1 MTKNTTTNNYR
12 IPADQ
17 LQNLEID
24 RNGRVAPR
32 LHDLEPLKNTLL
44 SVLYPGIKVASI
56 NVPAEL
62 LDDYEEAQVENALA
76 RLVWNGIH
84 YKLVGASGS
93 AKKGKFYF
101 VDREHSQAIADRFQ
115 HWPQAAIVYFGILV
129 SPCKVMMEEPE
140 VRVLVVPDRKLGTN
154 DCRGWIRR
162 AVFERLQRKHDGEIL
177 SAQVERL
184 RRERYGKA
192 AGDENRDQAEES
204 VLLQDAKQ
212 EVAGKR
218 LAEGRFYQFRM
229 AFADTQAKGAFKIME
244 DDVADALEAD
254 FILPES
260 AVKPG
265 LKIHAVMYSI
275 FGPGRRFRGNVV
287 VGIREVSRQL
297 DFESSYTLIEHAP
310 EDSIQLEILPQAM
323 KQVAKLSEAV
333 GKGRYE
339 DLLEVLGHHPD
350 RSLPEGLEQ
359 NTSEEFRVVEGLL
372 LADASGEIVRHPYV
386 NNQLNKLL
394 ARWAFKAATSGGFR
408 LPAFALM
415 DDGYLFLKDGQVFS
429 GSDWIPEH
437 KAIVPLASRHGLCVR
452 YPIRMVD
459 DLLPFGNLS
468 DDEIAAQLNN
478 DLCRSSCTL
487 PDSEIRELVRGQI
500 RLEGTYVLHS
510 ETAKKNGGDFDFDW
524 ICVVEEDRFPLFV
537 KDRFSRGFGRQQG
550 KNKANKAKD
559 PWFNLEHVAMK
570 ARGNHIGSITDL
582 ITSCRAGGQEELA
595 AQLAKELQN
604 ALDSLKWQVQPD
616 LKLVA
621 KIRQQV
627 RQAPWLRYKN
637 ERRCS
642 DLPLHLEVEK
652 TDRVGHLYNH
662 VRKQIEDLLINKAPI
677 EAFKALVVG
686 EQVTR
691 EMLEDCR
698 FVNRVYAAMVGK
710 IAARREQ
717 VKEQLGKAK
726 AEWDTVRQSSDKE
739 LRRQML
745 FAMNQAYG
753 ACRGDEER
761 GRYEMKAVLAF
772 IRIWAQNKAENRM
785 GWLQALNRIVCTG
798 QRSSGSILFLA
809 FPQELILKLAER
821 TGGKPVRVHVPRLYD
836 GLVRTDSSGRTFL
849 VDPLKGGGQKH
860 TFLFKYLDGKILLD
874 DDQTEQPQAATST
887 ESCAESET
895 AESVIPAVADEAV
908 EFNPGAFSDEDAS
921 DAPWVM

>member
-24 RNGRVAPR
+24 RSGRIAPR
-32 LHDLEPLKNTLL
+32 LHDLQPLKNTLL
-44 SVLYPGIKVASI
+44 SVLYPGIKVASV
-56 NVPAEL
+56 NVPAEP

-76 RLVWNGIH
+76 RLVWNGAH

-101 VDREHSQAIADRFQ
+101 VDREHSQAIAERFQ

-129 SPCKVMMEEPE
+129 SPCKVMKEEPE

-162 AVFERLQRKHDGEIL
+162 SMFRRLQQKHDDEIL

-192 AGDENRDQAEES
+192 SDEIQDKAGES
-204 VLLQDAKQ
+204 VFLRDAKR
-212 EVAGKR
+212 EIAGKR
-218 LAEGRFYQFRM
+218 LPEERFYQFRM

-244 DDVADALEAD
+244 DDVSDALETD
-254 FILPES
+254 FVLPES

-265 LKIHAVMYSI
+265 LKIPAVMYSI
-275 FGPGRRFRGNVV
+275 FGPGRRFRGDVV

-297 DFESSYTLIEHAP
+297 EFESSYTLVEHAP
-310 EDSIQLEILPQAM
+310 EDSIQLEILPHAM

-333 GKGRYE
+333 GEGRYE
-339 DLLEVLGHHPD
+339 DLLEILGHHPD
-350 RSLPEGLEQ
+350 RSLPDGVEPD
-359 NTSEEFRVVEGLL
+359 SEEFRVIEGLL

-415 DDGYLFLKDGQVFS
+415 DDGYLFLKDGQVLS

-437 KAIVPLASRHGLCVR
+437 KAIVPLASKHGLCVR

-468 DDEIAAQLNN
+468 DDEIVAHLNN
-478 DLCRSSCTL
+478 DLCRNNCELT
-487 PDSEIRELVRGQI
+487 DSEIRELVQRQL
-500 RLEGTYVLHS
+500 RVEGAYVLHS

-524 ICVVEEDRFPLFV
+524 VCVVEEDRFPRFV
-537 KDRFSRGFGRQQG
+537 KDRFSRGLGQQQG

-582 ITSCRAGGQEELA
+582 MTSCRAVGQEELA

-621 KIRQQV
+621 EIRKQV

-717 VKEQLGKAK
+717 LKEQLEKAK

-753 ACRGDEER
+753 TCRGDEER

-821 TGGKPVRVHVPRLYD
+821 TGGKPVRVHVPRLYE
-836 GLVRTDSSGRTFL
+836 GLARTDSSGRTFL
-849 VDPLKGGGQKH
+849 VDPLKGGGQKQ
-860 TFLFKYLDGKILLD
+860 TFLFKYVDGKILLD
-874 DDQTEQPQAATST
+874 DDKPEQAKGETST

-895 AESVIPAVADEAV
+895 AEAAIPAAVADEAV

>member
-1 MTKNTTTNNYR
+1 MTKNTTTNNYT

-44 SVLYPGIKVASI
+44 SVLYPGIKVASV
-56 NVPAEL
+56 NVPAEP
-62 LDDYEEAQVENALA
+62 LDDYEESQVENALA

-101 VDREHSQAIADRFQ
+101 VDREHSRAIAERFQ

-140 VRVLVVPDRKLGTN
+140 VRVLVVPDRKLGSN

-162 AVFERLQRKHDGEIL
+162 SMFQRLQQKHDDEIL

-192 AGDENRDQAEES
+192 SDENQGQGEES
-204 VLLQDAKQ
+204 VLLHDAKR
-212 EVAGKR
+212 EIVGKR

-244 DDVADALEAD
+244 DDVSDALEAD
-254 FILPES
+254 FVLPES

-265 LKIHAVMYSI
+265 LKIPAVMYSI
-275 FGPGRRFRGNVV
+275 FGPGRRFRGHVG

-297 DFESSYTLIEHAP
+297 EFESSYTLVEHAP

-333 GKGRYE
+333 GEGRYE

-350 RSLPEGLEQ
+350 RSLPDGVEPD
-359 NTSEEFRVVEGLL
+359 SEEFRVVEGLL

-415 DDGYLFLKDGQVFS
+415 DDGYLFLKNDQVFS

-437 KAIVPLASRHGLCVR
+437 KAIVPLASKHGLCVR

-468 DDEIAAQLNN
+468 DEEIVGHLNN
-478 DLCRSSCTL
+478 DLCRQNCTL
-487 PDSEIRELVRGQI
+487 IDSEIRELMQRQL

-524 ICVVEEDRFPLFV
+524 VCVVEEDRFPRFV
-537 KDRFSRGFGRQQG
+537 KDRFSRGLGQQQG

-582 ITSCRAGGQEELA
+582 MTSCRAVGQEELS
-595 AQLAKELQN
+595 AQLAKELQS

-621 KIRQQV
+621 EIRQQV

-637 ERRCS
+637 ERRVS

-710 IAARREQ
+710 IAERREQ
-717 VKEQLGKAK
+717 LKQQLERAK
-726 AEWDTVRQSSDKE
+726 AEWDTMRQNSDKE
-739 LRRQML
+739 VRRQKL

-753 ACRGDEER
+753 TCRGDEER

-772 IRIWAQNKAENRM
+772 IRIWAQNKEGNRM

-821 TGGKPVRVHVPRLYD
+821 TGGKPVRVHVPRFYD

-860 TFLFKYLDGKILLD
+860 TFLFKYRDGKILLD
-874 DDQTEQPQAATST
+874 DNQPEQAMGETST

-895 AESVIPAVADEAV
+895 AEAAIVAAVVDETA

-921 DAPWVM
+921 DALWVM

>member
-24 RNGRVAPR
+24 RNGRIAPR

-44 SVLYPGIKVASI
+44 SVLYPGIKVASV
-56 NVPAEL
+56 NVPAEP

-76 RLVWNGIH
+76 RLVWNGAH

-101 VDREHSQAIADRFQ
+101 VDREHSQAIAERFQ

-129 SPCKVMMEEPE
+129 SPCKVMMEEPA

-162 AVFERLQRKHDGEIL
+162 SMFQRLRQKHDDEIL

-184 RRERYGKA
+184 RRERYGKES
-192 AGDENRDQAEES
+192 GEKPYKAEES
-204 VLLQDAKQ
+204 VLLRDANR

-218 LAEGRFYQFRM
+218 LPEDRFYQFRM

-244 DDVADALEAD
+244 DDVSDALEAD
-254 FILPES
+254 FVLPES

-265 LKIHAVMYSI
+265 LKTPAVMYSI
-275 FGPGRRFRGNVV
+275 FGPGRRFRGDVV

-297 DFESSYTLIEHAP
+297 EFESSYTLVEHAP

-333 GKGRYE
+333 GEGRYE
-339 DLLEVLGHHPD
+339 DLLEILGHHPD
-350 RSLPEGLEQ
+350 SSLPGGVEPD
-359 NTSEEFRVVEGLL
+359 SEEFRVVEGLL

-415 DDGYLFLKDGQVFS
+415 DDGYLFLKDGEVFS

-437 KAIVPLASRHGLCVR
+437 KAIVPLASKHGLCVR

-468 DDEIAAQLNN
+468 DEEIAVHLSN
-478 DLCRSSCTL
+478 DLCRNNCKFT
-487 PDSEIRELVRGQI
+487 DSEVRELVQRQL
-500 RLEGTYVLHS
+500 RLDGTYVLHS

-524 ICVVEEDRFPLFV
+524 VCVVEEDRFPRFV
-537 KDRFSRGFGRQQG
+537 KERFSRGLGQQQG

-559 PWFNLEHVAMK
+559 PWFNLEYVAMK

-582 ITSCRAGGQEELA
+582 MTSCRAAGEEDLA

-616 LKLVA
+616 LRLVA
-621 KIRQQV
+621 EIRRRV

-652 TDRVGHLYNH
+652 TDRIGHLYNH

-686 EQVTR
+686 EQVSR

-698 FVNRVYAAMVGK
+698 FVNRIYAAMVGK
-710 IAARREQ
+710 IAGRREQ
-717 VKEQLGKAK
+717 LKEQLEKAK

-836 GLVRTDSSGRTFL
+836 GLVRTDSSGRAFL

-860 TFLFKYLDGKILLD
+860 TFLFKYVDGKILLD
-874 DDQTEQPQAATST
+874 DDKTEQAEGETST
-887 ESCAESET
+887 EPGVESEE
-895 AESVIPAVADEAV
+895 AEAVIPAAAADEAV
-908 EFNPGAFSDEDAS
+908 EFNPGAFSDEDAG

>member
-17 LQNLEID
+17 LQNLEVD

-44 SVLYPGIKVASI
+44 SVLYPGIKVASV
-56 NVPAEL
+56 NVPTEP

-101 VDREHSQAIADRFQ
+101 VDREHSGTIAERFQ

-140 VRVLVVPDRKLGTN
+140 ARVLVVPDRKLGTN
-154 DCRGWIRR
+154 DCRGWITRS
-162 AVFERLQRKHDGEIL
+162 AFQCLQQKHDDEIL

-184 RRERYGKA
+184 RRERHVSA
-192 AGDENRDQAEES
+192 RDENLDEKQRS
-204 VLLQDAKQ
+204 VLLEDAKR
-212 EVAGKR
+212 EIAGKR

-244 DDVADALEAD
+244 DDVSDALEAD
-254 FILPES
+254 FVLPES
-260 AVKPG
+260 AVKPA
-265 LKIHAVMYSI
+265 LKIPAVMYSI
-275 FGPGRRFRGNVV
+275 FGPGRRFRGHLA

-297 DFESSYTLIEHAP
+297 EFESSYTLVEHAP
-310 EDSIQLEILPQAM
+310 EDSIQLEILPQVM

-333 GKGRYE
+333 GEGRYE
-339 DLLEVLGHHPD
+339 DLLEILGHHPD
-350 RSLPEGLEQ
+350 RSLPDGVEPD
-359 NTSEEFRVVEGLL
+359 SEEFRVVEGLL

-394 ARWAFKAATSGGFR
+394 ARWAFKAATGGGFR

-415 DDGYLFLKDGQVFS
+415 DDGYLFLKDGQVFW

-437 KAIVPLASRHGLCVR
+437 KAVVQLASKHGLCVR

-459 DLLPFGNLS
+459 DLLPFGSLA
-468 DDEIAAQLNN
+468 DDEILTQLNN
-478 DLCRSSCTL
+478 DLCRRNCTL
-487 PDSEIRELVRGQI
+487 TDSETRELVQRQL

-524 ICVVEEDRFPLFV
+524 VCVVEEDRFPRFV
-537 KDRFSRGFGRQQG
+537 KDRFSRGLGQQRG
-550 KNKANKAKD
+550 KNKANKARD

-582 ITSCRAGGQEELA
+582 ITSCRAAGHEELA

-616 LKLVA
+616 LKMVGE
-621 KIRQQV
+621 IRQQV

-686 EQVTR
+686 EQVSR

-717 VKEQLGKAK
+717 LKEQLEKAK
-726 AEWDTVRQSSDKE
+726 AEWETIRQSSDKE
-739 LRRQML
+739 LRRQKL

-785 GWLQALNRIVCTG
+785 GWLQALNRIVCNG

-821 TGGKPVRVHVPRLYD
+821 TGGKPVRVYVPRLYD
-836 GLVRTDSSGRTFL
+836 GLVRTDSSGRAFL

-860 TFLFKYLDGKILLD
+860 TFLFKYRDGKILLD
-874 DDQTEQPQAATST
+874 DDKTEQAQAETSH

-895 AESVIPAVADEAV
+895 AEAAIPPIVDEAV

>member
-44 SVLYPGIKVASI
+44 SVLYPGIKVASV
-56 NVPAEL
+56 NVPAEP

-101 VDREHSQAIADRFQ
+101 VDREHSRAIAERFQ

-140 VRVLVVPDRKLGTN
+140 ARVLVVPDRKLGTN

-162 AVFERLQRKHDGEIL
+162 SIFQRLQQKHDDEIL

-192 AGDENRDQAEES
+192 SDEDRDQAEES
-204 VLLQDAKQ
+204 VLLQDAKR
-212 EVAGKR
+212 EVAGR
-218 LAEGRFYQFRM
+218 QLAEGRFYQFRM

-244 DDVADALEAD
+244 DDVSDALEAD
-254 FILPES
+254 FVLPES

-265 LKIHAVMYSI
+265 LKIPAVMYSI
-275 FGPGRRFRGNVV
+275 FGPGRRFRGDTV

-297 DFESSYTLIEHAP
+297 EFESSYTLVEHAP

-333 GKGRYE
+333 GEGRYE
-339 DLLEVLGHHPD
+339 DLLEILGHHPD
-350 RSLPEGLEQ
+350 RSTLDGIEPD
-359 NTSEEFRVVEGLL
+359 NEEFRVVEGLL

-394 ARWAFKAATSGGFR
+394 ARWAFKAATGGGFR

-415 DDGYLFLKDGQVFS
+415 DDGYLFLKDGQVVS

-437 KAIVPLASRHGLCVR
+437 KAIVPLASKHGLCVR

-468 DDEIAAQLNN
+468 DEEIVAQLNN
-478 DLCRSSCTL
+478 DLCRRNCTL
-487 PDSEIRELVRGQI
+487 TDSGIRELVQCQL

-524 ICVVEEDRFPLFV
+524 VCVVEEDRFPRFV
-537 KDRFSRGFGRQQG
+537 KDRFSRGLGQQQG

-582 ITSCRAGGQEELA
+582 MTSCRAVGQEELA

-621 KIRQQV
+621 EIRQQV

-662 VRKQIEDLLINKAPI
+662 VRKEIEDLLINKAPI

-686 EQVTR
+686 EQVSR

-717 VKEQLGKAK
+717 LKEELEKAK
-726 AEWDTVRQSSDKE
+726 AEWETIRQSSDKE
-739 LRRQML
+739 LRRQKL
-745 FAMNQAYG
+745 FAMTQAYG

-860 TFLFKYLDGKILLD
+860 TFLFKYRDGKILLD
-874 DDQTEQPQAATST
+874 EDKTEQAEGETST

-895 AESVIPAVADEAV
+895 AEAAIPVAVVDEAV